1 MKSISRF
8 VTWRQFWRIVYSCQ
22 ERVLSNRV
30 FGAENVRTMVVNQST
45 AVGILDPNFLQ
56 SVVRQATYQC
66 RADGSCFY
74 LWDSEKG
81 RLSQVATHN
90 LQHIPWDDGL
100 PSRVMSSKE
109 AMTETCPDSSV
120 SLAAPLIWQDAVRGV
135 LVVFDGDVKRT
146 FRDRDMALLQ
156 YLADMTASVGQQNE
170 RLARM
175 TAQFRTLHT
184 IDVALT
190 SSLESERVLH
200 LIIEKA
206 AELVDAEHGSL
217 RQLDPESGKLVL
229 KAHYG
234 DGWTSEKLAYTPRIG
249 QGIARWVAEHRRPYL
264 SADVRNDPLNIVL
277 FEDMRSSISVPLQY
291 GHEDPSKP
299 DSLLGVLLLESSRV
313 AAFDQ
318 QDVELLEALAQEA
331 VIAIQNASQHQKL
344 LAEQEKRLAAEKW
357 AVMGQAA
364 TALAH
369 RINNLM
375 GIVPV
380 SANETMRSLAKIEMP
395 ESERRWIEANLGR
408 IERNA
413 QFVLKLSDAL
423 FRPFKDSGPAARLD
437 VNHLLNEALESADL
451 PLEIK
456 VTRNF
461 EENLPKV
468 NCSLLLVDIFL
479 ELIINA
485 RNAMQHRDQR
495 RLKVSTCT
503 ERDDAGIWVVAE
515 ISDTGRGIPTDKM
528 AHLWKMFQHSDAG
541 VGFGL
546 WWLRTFI
553 ERQGGSIE
561 CHSDLGKGATFTV
574 RLPAVN
580 D

>member
-1 MKSISRF
+1 M
-8 VTWRQFWRIVYSCQ
+8 VT
-22 ERVLSNRV
+22 
-30 FGAENVRTMVVNQST
+30 NQSAT
-45 AVGILDPNFLQ
+45 SGILDPDFLQ

-74 LWDSEKG
+74 LWDSEIKQ
-81 RLSQVATHN
+81 LSQVATHN
-90 LQHIPWDDGL
+90 LRQIPWDDGL
-100 PSRVMSSKE
+100 PGRVMSSRE
-109 AMTETCPDSSV
+109 AMTEICPDCSV

-135 LVVFDGDVKRT
+135 LVVFDGDVKRN

-156 YLADMTASVGQQNE
+156 SLADMTASVGQQNE

-190 SSLESERVLH
+190 SSLESERVLN
-200 LIIEKA
+200 LILEKA
-206 AELVDAEHGSL
+206 AELVNAEHGSL

-234 DGWTSEKLAYTPRIG
+234 DGWTPEKLAYTPRIG
-249 QGIARWVAEHRRPYL
+249 QGIARWVAAHRRPYL
-264 SADVRNDPLNIVL
+264 SLDVRNDPLNIVL

-291 GHEDPSKP
+291 GQEDPSEP
-299 DSLLGVLLLESSRV
+299 DSLLGVLLLESSRL

-331 VIAIQNASQHQKL
+331 VIAIQNASQLQKL
-344 LAEQEKRLAAEKW
+344 KTEQEKRLAAEKW

-395 ESERRWIEANLGR
+395 DSERRWIEANLGR

-423 FRPFKDSGPAARLD
+423 FKPFKDSGPPTRLD
-437 VNHLLNEALESADL
+437 VKHLLNEALESADL
-451 PLEIK
+451 PAEIK

-461 EENLPKV
+461 KENLPKV

-485 RNAMQHRDQR
+485 RNAMQSSTYQQ
-495 RLKVSTCT
+495 LQVSTHT
-503 ERDDAGIWVVAE
+503 EKDDSGIWVVAE
-515 ISDTGRGIPTDKM
+515 ISDTGRGIPADQM

-541 VGFGL
+541 LGFGL

-580 D
+580 HGQPATA

>member
-1 MKSISRF
+1 MVANPSI
-8 VTWRQFWRIVYSCQ
+8 
-22 ERVLSNRV
+22 
-30 FGAENVRTMVVNQST
+30 A
-45 AVGILDPNFLQ
+45 AGILDPDFLQ

-74 LWDSEKG
+74 LWDSEKD

-90 LQHIPWDDGL
+90 LQQIPWDDGL
-100 PSRVMSSKE
+100 PNRVMNSRE
-109 AMTETCPDSSV
+109 AVTETCPDSSV

-135 LVVFDGDVKRT
+135 LIVFDGDVKRT

-156 YLADMTASVGQQNE
+156 SLADMTASVGQQNE

-190 SSLESERVLH
+190 SSLESERVLN
-200 LIIEKA
+200 LILEKA
-206 AELVDAEHGSL
+206 AELVNAEHGSL

-234 DGWTSEKLAYTPRIG
+234 DGWTPEKLAYTLRIG

-264 SADVRNDPLNIVL
+264 SPDVRNDPLNIVL

-291 GHEDPSKP
+291 GLEDPSEP

-357 AVMGQAA
+357 AMMGQAA

-369 RINNLM
+369 RINNLI

-380 SANETMRSLAKIEMP
+380 SARETLRSLTKLELAD
-395 ESERRWIEANLGR
+395 SERLWIEANLER

-413 QFVLKLSDAL
+413 RFVLKLSDAL
-423 FRPFKDSGPAARLD
+423 FKPFKDSGPATHLD
-437 VNHLLNEALESADL
+437 VNHLLEKALEAVDL
-451 PLEIK
+451 PDKIE
-456 VTRNF
+456 VSRSF
-461 EENLPKV
+461 EKNLPLVK
-468 NCSLLLVDIFL
+468 CSLLLVDIFL

-485 RNAMQHRDQR
+485 GKAMQDSDQR
-495 RLKVSTCT
+495 QLHVST
-503 ERDDAGIWVVAE
+503 RLDQDDAGAWIIAE
-515 ISDTGRGIPTDKM
+515 IKDTGRGISAEQMT
-528 AHLWKMFQHSDAG
+528 HLWNMFQQSENG
-541 VGFGL
+541 LGFGL

-553 ERQGGSIE
+553 ERQGGSIN
-561 CHSDLGKGATFTV
+561 CHSEPGKGSTFVV
-574 RLPAVN
+574 RLPAAVGRQSSIESFGY
-580 D
+580 